1 MTRLPPSVLRA
12 VAQLLAPE
20 RCLACRRRAAPPWCG
35 PCEATLPPPG
45 PACPRCAGPSGAA
58 HRCWSPDGPIA
69 STVALHD
76 YRGVVARALVTAKMT
91 GARSGWEALGERL
104 AERLAA
110 DEPEVD
116 VVTWVTTAPR
126 DGGAAAWTTPR
137 SSPGWSPRGSA
148 CRRCACSTCAQR
160 PGRPTWPVP
169 TARHRGA
176 AGGRHPH
183 DRAHGR
189 RGRGRPAGRRRRKRA
204 LGGHREGRN
213 ARIGTCWS
221 LWAPPA
227 PTDDLGPPPGTNGA
241 GPGSVWARLQRCR
254 RSVGQA
260 HRVPP
265 PGRARPWRAEWESQT
280 WLTSAF
286 AS

>member
-20 RCLACRRRAAPPWCG
+20 RCLACRRRAAPPWCRS
-35 PCEATLPPPG
+35 CEATLPPPG

-116 VVTWVTTAPR
+116 AVTWVTTAP
-126 DGGAAAWTTPR
+126 
-137 SSPGWSPRGSA
+137 S
-148 CRRCACSTCAQR
+148 
-160 PGRPTWPVP
+160 
-169 TARHRGA
+169 
-176 AGGRHPH
+176 
-183 DRAHGR
+183 
-189 RGRGRPAGRRRRKRA
+189 RRRRRGLDHAEVLARVVAARLGLPAVRLLDVRA
-204 LGGHREGRN
+204 ATGQADV
-213 ARIGTCWS
+213 ARAA
-221 LWAPPA
+221 L
-227 PTDDLGPPPGTNGA
+227 PGTEVLLVDDILTTGRTAAVAAGALQAAGA
-241 GPGSVWARLQRCR
+241 GNVRLAFIARAGTHELAPAGLSGPRPR
-254 RSVGQA
+254 R
-260 HRVPP
+260 RM
-265 PGRARPWRAEWESQT
+265 T
-280 WLTSAF
+280 
-286 AS
+286 